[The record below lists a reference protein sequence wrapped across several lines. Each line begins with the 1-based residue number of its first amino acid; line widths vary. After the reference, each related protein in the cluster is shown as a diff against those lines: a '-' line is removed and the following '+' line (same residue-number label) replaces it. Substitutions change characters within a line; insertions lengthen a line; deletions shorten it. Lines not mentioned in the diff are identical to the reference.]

1 MEECADTLAF
11 ASEPVLASL
20 ANVLAYKEQL
30 ANTLAAQSTGLM
42 GKQNHPPT
50 SSYNRST
57 FVKEYELLELE
68 VKYGL
73 LQVRELRYRTRF
85 NKSSITISFLIL
97 NNSSQTLQRT
107 QYLDQYYSLIMRREN
122 IFSQK
127 ILKEIRDKNI
137 VYYHH

>member
-30 ANTLAAQSTGLM
+30 ANTLTAQSTGPI

-50 SSYNRST
+50 TSYNRST

-73 LQVRELRYRTRF
+73 LQVRECTIKHDITTS
-85 NKSSITISFLIL
+85 KSLYK
-97 NNSSQTLQRT
+97 NSTSKLLYKKSQDLKYNIMNIASHMAWKCYTL
-107 QYLDQYYSLIMRREN
+107 
-122 IFSQK
+122 
-127 ILKEIRDKNI
+127 
-137 VYYHH
+137 

>member
-30 ANTLAAQSTGLM
+30 ANTLATQSSGPI

-50 SSYNRST
+50 TSHRST
-57 FVKEYELLELE
+57 FVKEYELHELE

-73 LQVRELRYRTRF
+73 LQVRENAMLRAKEELFKDKR
-85 NKSSITISFLIL
+85 L
-97 NNSSQTLQRT
+97 SSQRDL
-107 QYLDQYYSLIMRREN
+107 EN
-122 IFSQK
+122 
-127 ILKEIRDKNI
+127 N
-137 VYYHH
+137 

>member
-30 ANTLAAQSTGLM
+30 ANTLAAQSSGLM

-50 SSYNRST
+50 TSHHRST

-68 VKYGL
+68 IKYGL
-73 LQVRELRYRTRF
+73 LQVNKTHLVRKSLR
-85 NKSSITISFLIL
+85 KMIL
-97 NNSSQTLQRT
+97 
-107 QYLDQYYSLIMRREN
+107 
-122 IFSQK
+122 F
-127 ILKEIRDKNI
+127 
-137 VYYHH
+137 

>member
-30 ANTLAAQSTGLM
+30 ANTLATQSSGPM

-50 SSYNRST
+50 TSHRST
-57 FVKEYELLELE
+57 FIKEYELHELE

-73 LQVRELRYRTRF
+73 LQVRENAKEEPSKDKNFRPGRG
-85 NKSSITISFLIL
+85 
-97 NNSSQTLQRT
+97 
-107 QYLDQYYSLIMRREN
+107 
-122 IFSQK
+122 
-127 ILKEIRDKNI
+127 ILKMINN
-137 VYYHH
+137 